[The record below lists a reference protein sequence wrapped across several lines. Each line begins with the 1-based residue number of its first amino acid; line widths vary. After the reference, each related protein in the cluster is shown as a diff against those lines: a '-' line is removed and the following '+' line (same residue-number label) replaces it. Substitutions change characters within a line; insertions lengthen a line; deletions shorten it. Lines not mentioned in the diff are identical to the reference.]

1 MPSTAGNVTSEEEPV
16 QAFTPLETGDP
27 VRVGPYRIVGR
38 LGSGGMGRVYLA
50 RSPGGR
56 VTAVKVVHDE
66 LAEAPSF
73 RARFRRE
80 VAAARRVKGPFT
92 APLVDADMD
101 ADVPWLATAHVPGL
115 SLGAAVAAHG
125 AWPERSVRALGSGLA
140 EALGAIHRADVVHR
154 DLKPSNVL
162 LVPDG
167 PRVIDF
173 GISVAADDT
182 KLTTT
187 GAVVGSPGYL
197 PPEQLVGREVG
208 PAGDVFALGALLVY
222 AATGTGAFGG
232 GPAYG
237 ITYRVVH
244 EEPDLEGLPG
254 GLADVVTRCLAKDPL
269 RRPGVPELI
278 EELGGW
284 EGADGTRG
292 TFTGATWLPA
302 PVAAEIMALRADTLP
317 EEAAT
322 VPADTD
328 LPTVAATPT
337 AVATARLGVA
347 PPAPPADRFRQR
359 RTAVVAAAG
368 TVAVLAVVA
377 GLLLPRAFSGPT
389 GGGDD
394 GKESSVGPSAVAK
407 QLTVWEVWPSDE
419 DLWKPVVVDGKVVGE
434 GQDGLLHAVDADSGD
449 TLWTYD
455 DPTASSFEGVS
466 DGLVV
471 ASSEKGTIHG
481 IDPAGGKQV
490 WSVDAEAHTAPGRTF
505 HLYTRVVVA
514 DGTVYVNAMYD
525 LPEGSERSGTYAV
538 SAIDAATGRLKWTRT
553 IEHILSNALA
563 VVDGVVYVGVREAD
577 GSYFHAWDADTGDQ
591 LWKYQASAS
600 PVYAGQL
607 TAITVSDGTV
617 YFGDSRTVLHA
628 VDARRGTKLW
638 TYEPDDGGAE
648 EWLEPLVVS
657 DGVVYGGTGGA
668 TSDYGP
674 GAVHAVAADSGRPLW
689 SEHTEREPE
698 LHGLLD
704 GSVLFST
711 KAGTLHTADAR
722 TGESPAETRLS
733 PDDPDAAVVGDRVYF
748 DGGDG
753 RLHAGRISLTEK

>member
-1 MPSTAGNVTSEEEPV
+1 M

-27 VRVGPYRIVGR
+27 ERVGPYRIVGR

-56 VTAVKVVHDE
+56 ATAVKVVHDE
-66 LAEAPSF
+66 LAENPSF

-92 APLVDADMD
+92 APLADADTD

-125 AWPERSVRALGSGLA
+125 AWPEWSVRALGSGLA

-162 LVPDG
+162 LIPDG

-173 GISVAADDT
+173 GISVAAEDT

-237 ITYRVVH
+237 VTYRVVH
-244 EEPDLEGLPG
+244 EEPGLEGLPG
-254 GLADVVTRCLAKDPL
+254 GLVDLVTRCLAKDPL
-269 RRPGVPELI
+269 QRPGVPELI

-292 TFTGATWLPA
+292 TFTGATWLPD
-302 PVAAEIMALRADTLP
+302 PVAADVMALRVDPLP
-317 EEAAT
+317 DVSVTAA
-322 VPADTD
+322 PADTD
-328 LPTVAATPT
+328 LPTAAATPT

-347 PPAPPADRFRQR
+347 PPAPPAGRFRQR

-368 TVAVLAVVA
+368 TVVVLAVVA
-377 GLLLPRAFSGPT
+377 GLLLPRAFSGPQ
-389 GGGDD
+389 GGGAD
-394 GKESSVGPSAVAK
+394 GKESSTAPSAVAK
-407 QLTVWEVWPSDE
+407 QLTVREEWPSDE
-419 DLWKPVVVDGKVVGE
+419 DLWKPVAVDGKVIGK

-455 DPTASSFEGVS
+455 DPTASTFEGVS
-466 DGLVV
+466 DGVVV
-471 ASSEKGTIHG
+471 ATSEKGTIHG
-481 IDPAGGKQV
+481 IDPADGSQV
-490 WSVDAEAHTAPGRTF
+490 WSVDAKAHTAPGTSF
-505 HLYTRVVVA
+505 NLYLRVVVA

-525 LPEGSERSGTYAV
+525 LPDDPDSYGSYAV
-538 SAIDAATGRLKWTRT
+538 SALDAGTGRLKWTRPV
-553 IEHILSNALA
+553 EYGLSDALA
-563 VVDGVVYVGVREAD
+563 VVDGVLYGGMWDMDA
-577 GSYFHAWDADTGDQ
+577 SYFYALDADTGDERWRYRMREKH
-591 LWKYQASAS
+591 LGEVTAIKVSGGT
-600 PVYAGQL
+600 VYAG
-607 TAITVSDGTV
+607 DNRG
-617 YFGDSRTVLHA
+617 VLHA
-628 VDARRGTKLW
+628 VDARRGTRLW
-638 TYEPDDGGAE
+638 TYAPVSQRGQ
-648 EWLEPLVVS
+648 WLEPLLVT
-657 DGVVYGGTGGA
+657 DGVILGA
-668 TSDYGP
+668 TGEDVVTTGP
-674 GAVHAVAADSGRPLW
+674 GDVHAVAAGTGKPLW
-689 SEHTEREPE
+689 TEHTEREPE

-711 KAGTLHTADAR
+711 KAGSLHAADAR
-722 TGESPAETRLS
+722 TGESRAEARLS
-733 PDDPDAAVVGDRVYF
+733 SGDPDAAFEGDRVYF

-753 RLHAGRISLTEK
+753 RLHAGTISLTEK

>member
-1 MPSTAGNVTSEEEPV
+1 V

-27 VRVGPYRIVGR
+27 ERVGPYRIVGR

-56 VTAVKVVHDE
+56 ATAVKVVHDE
-66 LAEAPSF
+66 LADAPSF

-92 APLVDADMD
+92 APLVDADTD

-115 SLGAAVAAHG
+115 SLAAAVAAHG
-125 AWPERSVRALGSGLA
+125 AWPERSVRALGAGLA

-208 PAGDVFALGALLVY
+208 PAGDVFALGALLAY

-254 GLADVVTRCLAKDPL
+254 GLVDVVTRCLAKDPL

-284 EGADGTRG
+284 EGADVARG

-302 PVAAEIMALRADTLP
+302 PVAADIMALRADPLP

-322 VPADTD
+322 VPAGAD
-328 LPTVAATPT
+328 LPTAAATPT

-347 PPAPPADRFRQR
+347 PPAPPAGWFRRR
-359 RTAVVAAAG
+359 RTAVVAATG
-368 TVAVLAVVA
+368 TLVVLAVVA
-377 GLLLPRAFSGPT
+377 GLLLPRAFSGSQD
-389 GGGDD
+389 GGDD
-394 GKESSVGPSAVAK
+394 GKKSSARPSAAAK
-407 QLTVWEVWPSDE
+407 QLTVREEWPSDA
-419 DLWKPVVVDGKVVGE
+419 DLWKPVAVDGKVVGE
-434 GQDGLLHAVDADSGD
+434 GQDDLLHAVDADSGD

-471 ASSEKGTIHG
+471 AAGNERGTIQG
-481 IDPAGGKQV
+481 VDLDSGKRV
-490 WSVDAEAHTAPGRTF
+490 WSLDPDAHTAPGTSF
-505 HLYTRVVVA
+505 HLYLRIVVS

-525 LPEGSERSGTYAV
+525 VPDDPDSYGRYAV
-538 SAIDAATGRLKWTRT
+538 SALDAATGRLKWTRPV
-553 IEHILSNALA
+553 EYGLSDALV
-563 VVDGVVYVGVREAD
+563 VVDGVLYGGMWERS
-577 GSYFHAWDADTGDQ
+577 GSYFYALDADTGDEHWRYRTQ
-591 LWKYQASAS
+591 EKYGSEVTAIKVSGDT
-600 PVYAGQL
+600 VYAG
-607 TAITVSDGTV
+607 DNRG
-617 YFGDSRTVLHA
+617 VLHA
-628 VDARRGTKLW
+628 VDARRGTRLW
-638 TYEPDDGGAE
+638 TYEPDVQSA
-648 EWLEPLVVS
+648 EWLEPLLVS
-657 DGVVYGGTGGA
+657 DGTILGGTGQNDG
-668 TSDYGP
+668 TRSP
-674 GAVHAVAADSGRPLW
+674 GAVHAVAAGTGKPLW
-689 SEHTEREPE
+689 TAHTEGEPE

-704 GSVLFST
+704 GSVLFT
-711 KAGTLHTADAR
+711 TQTGTLHAADVR
-722 TGESPAETRLS
+722 TGESPAEARLS
-733 PDDPDAAVVGDRVYF
+733 SGDPDAAVADNRVYF

-753 RLHAGRISLTEK
+753 RLHAGTISLTEK

>member
-1 MPSTAGNVTSEEEPV
+1 M

-27 VRVGPYRIVGR
+27 ERVGPYRIVGR

-56 VTAVKVVHDE
+56 ATAVKVVHDE
-66 LAEAPSF
+66 LADAPSF

-92 APLVDADMD
+92 APLVDADTD

-115 SLGAAVAAHG
+115 SLAAAVAAHG
-125 AWPERSVRALGSGLA
+125 AWPERSVRALGAGLA

-208 PAGDVFALGALLVY
+208 PAGDVFALGALLAY

-254 GLADVVTRCLAKDPL
+254 GLVDVVTRCLAKDPL

-284 EGADGTRG
+284 EGADVARG

-302 PVAAEIMALRADTLP
+302 PVAADIMALRADPLP

-322 VPADTD
+322 VPAGAD
-328 LPTVAATPT
+328 LPTAAATPT

-347 PPAPPADRFRQR
+347 PPAPPAGWFRRR
-359 RTAVVAAAG
+359 RTAVVAATG
-368 TVAVLAVVA
+368 TLVVLAVVA
-377 GLLLPRAFSGPT
+377 GLLLPRAFSGSQD
-389 GGGDD
+389 GGDD
-394 GKESSVGPSAVAK
+394 GKKSSARPSAAAK
-407 QLTVWEVWPSDE
+407 QLTVREEWPSDA
-419 DLWKPVVVDGKVVGE
+419 DLWKPVAVDGKVVGE
-434 GQDGLLHAVDADSGD
+434 GQDDLLHAVDADSGD

-471 ASSEKGTIHG
+471 AAGNERGTIQG
-481 IDPAGGKQV
+481 IDLDSGKRV
-490 WSVDAEAHTAPGRTF
+490 WSLDPDAHTAPGTSF
-505 HLYTRVVVA
+505 HLYLRIVVS

-525 LPEGSERSGTYAV
+525 VPDDPDSYGRYAV
-538 SAIDAATGRLKWTRT
+538 SALDAATGRLKWTRPV
-553 IEHILSNALA
+553 EYGLSDALV
-563 VVDGVVYVGVREAD
+563 VVDGVLYGGMWERS
-577 GSYFHAWDADTGDQ
+577 GSYFYALDADTGDEHWRYRTQ
-591 LWKYQASAS
+591 EKYGSEVTAIKVSGDT
-600 PVYAGQL
+600 VYAG
-607 TAITVSDGTV
+607 DNRG
-617 YFGDSRTVLHA
+617 VLHA
-628 VDARRGTKLW
+628 VDARRGTRLW
-638 TYEPDDGGAE
+638 TYEPDVQSA
-648 EWLEPLVVS
+648 EWLEPLLVS
-657 DGVVYGGTGGA
+657 DGTILGGTGQNDG
-668 TSDYGP
+668 TRSP
-674 GAVHAVAADSGRPLW
+674 GAVHAVAAGTGKPLW
-689 SEHTEREPE
+689 TAHTEGEPE

-704 GSVLFST
+704 GSVLFT
-711 KAGTLHTADAR
+711 TQTGTLHAADVR
-722 TGESPAETRLS
+722 TGESPAEARLS
-733 PDDPDAAVVGDRVYF
+733 SGDPDAAVADNRVYF

-753 RLHAGRISLTEK
+753 RLHAGTISLTEK

>member
-1 MPSTAGNVTSEEEPV
+1 M

-27 VRVGPYRIVGR
+27 ERVGPYRIVGR

-56 VTAVKVVHDE
+56 ATAVKVVHDE
-66 LAEAPSF
+66 LADAPSF

-92 APLVDADMD
+92 APLVDADTD

-115 SLGAAVAAHG
+115 SLAAAVAAHG
-125 AWPERSVRALGSGLA
+125 AWPERSVRALGAGLA

-208 PAGDVFALGALLVY
+208 PAGDVFALGALLAY

-254 GLADVVTRCLAKDPL
+254 GLVDVVTRCLAKDPL

-284 EGADGTRG
+284 EGADVARG

-302 PVAAEIMALRADTLP
+302 PVAADIMALRADPLP

-322 VPADTD
+322 VPAGAD
-328 LPTVAATPT
+328 LPTAAATPT

-347 PPAPPADRFRQR
+347 PPAPPAGWFRRR
-359 RTAVVAAAG
+359 RTAVVAATG
-368 TVAVLAVVA
+368 TLVVLAVVA
-377 GLLLPRAFSGPT
+377 GLLLPRAFSGSQD
-389 GGGDD
+389 GGDD
-394 GKESSVGPSAVAK
+394 GKKSSARPSAAAK
-407 QLTVWEVWPSDE
+407 QLTVREEWPSDA
-419 DLWKPVVVDGKVVGE
+419 DLWKPVAVDGKVVGE
-434 GQDGLLHAVDADSGD
+434 GQDDLLHAVDADSGD

-471 ASSEKGTIHG
+471 AAGNERGTIQG
-481 IDPAGGKQV
+481 VDLDSGKRV
-490 WSVDAEAHTAPGRTF
+490 WSLDPDAHTAPGTSF
-505 HLYTRVVVA
+505 HLYLRIVVS

-525 LPEGSERSGTYAV
+525 VPDDPDSYGRYAV
-538 SAIDAATGRLKWTRT
+538 SALDAATGRLKWTRPV
-553 IEHILSNALA
+553 EYGLSDALV
-563 VVDGVVYVGVREAD
+563 VVDGVLYGGMWERS
-577 GSYFHAWDADTGDQ
+577 GSYFYALDADTGDEHWRYRTQ
-591 LWKYQASAS
+591 EKYGSEVTAIKVSGDT
-600 PVYAGQL
+600 VYAG
-607 TAITVSDGTV
+607 DNRG
-617 YFGDSRTVLHA
+617 VLHA
-628 VDARRGTKLW
+628 VDARRGTRLW
-638 TYEPDDGGAE
+638 TYEPDVQSA
-648 EWLEPLVVS
+648 EWLEPLLVS
-657 DGVVYGGTGGA
+657 DGTILGGTGQNDG
-668 TSDYGP
+668 TRSP
-674 GAVHAVAADSGRPLW
+674 GAVHAVAAGTGKPLW
-689 SEHTEREPE
+689 TAHTEGEPE

-704 GSVLFST
+704 GSVLFT
-711 KAGTLHTADAR
+711 TQTGTLHAADVR
-722 TGESPAETRLS
+722 TGESPAEARLS
-733 PDDPDAAVVGDRVYF
+733 SGDPDAAVADNRVYF

-753 RLHAGRISLTEK
+753 RLHAGTISLTEK

>member
-1 MPSTAGNVTSEEEPV
+1 M

-56 VTAVKVVHDE
+56 ATAVKVVHDE

-92 APLVDADMD
+92 APLVDADTD

-140 EALGAIHRADVVHR
+140 EALGAIHRAEVVHR

-237 ITYRVVH
+237 VTYRVVH
-244 EEPDLEGLPG
+244 EDPDLAELPEGLT
-254 GLADVVTRCLAKDPL
+254 DVVTRCLAKDPL
-269 RRPGVPELI
+269 RRPGVSELI

-284 EGADGTRG
+284 EGADGSRS

-302 PVAAEIMALRADTLP
+302 PVAADIMALRADPLP

-322 VPADTD
+322 VPAGAD
-328 LPTVAATPT
+328 LPTAAATPT
-337 AVATARLGVA
+337 AVATARLGPA
-347 PPAPPADRFRQR
+347 PPAPPAGWFRRR
-359 RTAVVAAAG
+359 RTAVIAAAG
-368 TVAVLAVVA
+368 TVVALAVVA
-377 GLLLPRAFSGPT
+377 GLLLPRAFSGSQ

-394 GKESSVGPSAVAK
+394 GKESSASPSAVAK
-407 QLTVWEVWPSDE
+407 QLTVREEWPSDE
-419 DLWKPVVVDGKVVGE
+419 DLWKPVAVDGKVVGE

-449 TLWTYD
+449 TVWTYD

-471 ASSEKGTIHG
+471 ASSNEQGTIQG
-481 IDPAGGKQV
+481 IDLDSGKRV
-490 WSVDAEAHTAPGRTF
+490 WSLGPDAHTAPGTSF
-505 HLYTRVVVA
+505 HLYLRIVVA

-525 LPEGSERSGTYAV
+525 LPEGSERSAGYAV
-538 SAIDAATGRLKWTRT
+538 SAVDIATGRLKWTRPF
-553 IEHILSNALA
+553 EYGLSHALV
-563 VVDGVVYVGVREAD
+563 VVDGVLYGGMWDEG
-577 GSYFHAWDADTGDQ
+577 GSYLHALDAETGHQ
-591 LWKYQASAS
+591 RWRYRMRKEYLGNVTAIKVSGGT
-600 PVYAGQL
+600 VYAG
-607 TAITVSDGTV
+607 DKRG
-617 YFGDSRTVLHA
+617 VLYA
-628 VDARRGTKLW
+628 VDARRGTRLW
-638 TYEPDDGGAE
+638 TYAPDTQRG
-648 EWLEPLVVS
+648 EWLEPLLVT
-657 DGVVYGGTGGA
+657 DGVILGA
-668 TSDYGP
+668 TGEDVVTTGP
-674 GAVHAVAADSGRPLW
+674 GDVHAVAAGTGKQLW
-689 SEHTEREPE
+689 TEHTGGEPE
-698 LHGLLD
+698 LQGLLD

-711 KAGTLHTADAR
+711 ATGTLHAADAR
-722 TGESPAETRLS
+722 TGKSRAETRLS
-733 PDDPDAAVVGDRVYF
+733 SGDPDAAVVGDRVYF

-753 RLHAGRISLTEK
+753 RLHAGTVSLTEK